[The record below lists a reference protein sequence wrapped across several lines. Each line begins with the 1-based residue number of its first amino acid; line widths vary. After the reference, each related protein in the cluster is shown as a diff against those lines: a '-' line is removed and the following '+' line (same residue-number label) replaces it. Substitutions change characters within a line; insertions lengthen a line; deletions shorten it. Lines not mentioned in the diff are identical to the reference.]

1 MPHRNLACFCC
12 RLKTDA
18 RCLTGWKRA
27 PRRSLGVLCLLSAIG
42 LVASS
47 SLIPALRAQTLPD
60 DVHLSPRGQT
70 DEARSSEDPSS
81 KARGKPI
88 KVDVNLVLLAVTIT
102 DVLNRPVTG
111 LEKDNFK
118 VFERKEPQDIRHF
131 SGEDT
136 RFH

>member
-1 MPHRNLACFCC
+1 
-12 RLKTDA
+12 
-18 RCLTGWKRA
+18 
-27 PRRSLGVLCLLSAIG
+27 
-42 LVASS
+42 
-47 SLIPALRAQTLPD
+47 
-60 DVHLSPRGQT
+60 LSPRGQT